1 LLLML
6 FWLLFPDVLMS
17 QGNQDQTKS
26 VVVLDHSPRKAT
38 LYSAIVPGL
47 GQAYNRKYWK
57 IPLVYIGFGVFGYFI
72 YSNALH
78 YNEYKQALIDFTD
91 EYPATN
97 SYLDLI
103 GPNLDPETFDPSLGS
118 DKLIPTN
125 TEWFRTQLDNY
136 MQYYRRNRDLSAI
149 ITAAWYVLNIID
161 ATVDAYLFDYDIS
174 NDLSMEID
182 PKLFILPGKPN
193 TVGVKL
199 SLNF

>member
-1 LLLML
+1 ML

-17 QGNQDQTKS
+17 QGNQDQPKS

-38 LYSAIVPGL
+38 LYSAVVPGL
-47 GQAYNRKYWK
+47 GQAYNKKYWK
-57 IPLVYIGFGVFGYFI
+57 IPVVYVGFGVLGYFI
-72 YSNALH
+72 YFNALH
-78 YNEYKQALIDFTD
+78 YNEYKQALIDFID

-103 GPNLDPETFDPSLGS
+103 GPDLDPETFDPSLES
-118 DKLIPTN
+118 DKLIPSN

-174 NDLSMEID
+174 DDLSMDID
-182 PKLFILPGKPN
+182 PKLFILPGKLN
-193 TVGVKL
+193 TVGVQL
-199 SLNF
+199 SINF